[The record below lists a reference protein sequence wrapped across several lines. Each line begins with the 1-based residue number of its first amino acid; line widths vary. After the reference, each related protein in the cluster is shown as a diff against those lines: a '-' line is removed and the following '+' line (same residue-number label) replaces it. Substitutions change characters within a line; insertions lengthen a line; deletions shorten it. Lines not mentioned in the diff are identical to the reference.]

1 MLKWKTSR
9 RVADIK
15 LRSTSEA
22 SCLVLRGVPTAAEK
36 RTPKKNQVLRKD
48 HFQTFNRI
56 IIQLANK
63 SASRTGL

>member
-22 SCLVLRGVPTAAEK
+22 SCLVLRGVTAAEK